1 MCQPTTSPGST
12 GGERIQSAL
21 AAGCTNISLG
31 PGPDRGVWTLQRP
44 LVIPS
49 GVTIDGAQA
58 TLSVAADVPSAL
70 VVVNAKGVTL
80 RGFSIQAHGENH
92 GLPHVLIELRQ
103 DQIDT
108 PEGAAGWA
116 ARLAR
121 LLGPILADPALF
133 EAQR

>member
-1 MCQPTTSPGST
+1 M
-12 GGERIQSAL
+12 AL
-21 AAGCTNISLG
+21 ISMHSFT
-31 PGPDRGVWTLQRP
+31 P
-44 LVIPS
+44 
-49 GVTIDGAQA
+49 TIDGFARPWHA
-58 TLSVAADVPSAL
+58 GVLWHRDARLPRPLLAALCAEPAL
-70 VVVNAKGVTL
+70 VVGDNQPYSGRDE